1 MIIIKKMRKWLL
13 EPKSKNDIDAHLCL
27 AVSGLI
33 VLSLTARI
41 WVEVFAIEIPSRL
54 DTIIHLILGLASIYA
69 LFIVVFYTLNFV
81 VRIIVNLV
89 ANIYNH
95 FKKK

>member
-41 WVEVFAIEIPSRL
+41 WVKVFAIEIPSAA
-54 DTIIHLILGLASIYA
+54 DTMIHLIIGLASLYA
-69 LFIVVFYTLNFV
+69 LFIVTFYTLNFA
-81 VRIIVNLV
+81 VRVFVNLIVNV
-89 ANIYNH
+89 YNY